1 MKKILL
7 ALVAALICTISLAQ
21 PPMGGGGFPGGGGG
35 FPGGGMPG
43 GGFPGGGMPPGMM
56 MGMFGMDAS
65 NFSSVEVAKAQT
77 QSLANILDLTD
88 KQQKKVYKV
97 ELKVADERYMDLL
110 KDQSNN
116 RRRGGGMPRGD
127 FGPGMGGFPGGGMP
141 GGMPGGFPGFEGQEQ
156 EEQDALSTSEDM
168 ISDVKL
174 LKKYDGMRV
183 KKFGKILTPD
193 QMEKWE
199 HYKEVRYERAK
210 QRAEME
216 AQMEAAA
223 AAAESQQ
230 GQVAPAQAP
239 AQAPAGN

>member
-1 MKKILL
+1 
-7 ALVAALICTISLAQ
+7 
-21 PPMGGGGFPGGGGG
+21 
-35 FPGGGMPG
+35 
-43 GGFPGGGMPPGMM
+43 MM

-65 NFSSVEVAKAQT
+65 NFSSVEVAKAQS
-77 QSLANILDLTD
+77 QSLATILDLTE

-116 RRRGGGMPRGD
+116 RRRGGGMPRGE
-127 FGPGMGGFPGGGMP
+127 FGGMGGFGGGFPGGGMP
-141 GGMPGGFPGFEGQEQ
+141 GGMPPEGFPGFEGQEQ
-156 EEQDALSTSEDM
+156 EQDDMSTSEDM
-168 ISDVKL
+168 ITDVKL

-183 KKFGKILTPD
+183 KKFNKILTPE
-193 QMEKWE
+193 QMAKWE

-230 GQVAPAQAP
+230 GQAAPTAPAVP
-239 AQAPAGN
+239 AEN

>member
-1 MKKILL
+1 
-7 ALVAALICTISLAQ
+7 
-21 PPMGGGGFPGGGGG
+21 
-35 FPGGGMPG
+35 
-43 GGFPGGGMPPGMM
+43 M

-65 NFSSVEVAKAQT
+65 NFSSVEVAKAQA

-127 FGPGMGGFPGGGMP
+127 FGPGMGGFPGGMP
-141 GGMPGGFPGFEGQEQ
+141 MGGFPGFDGQDQ
-156 EEQDALSTSEDM
+156 QQDEMSTSEDM

-183 KKFGKILTPD
+183 KKFSKILTPE
-193 QMEKWE
+193 QIEKWE

-216 AQMEAAA
+216 AQQEAVAAA
-223 AAAESQQ
+223 AAAAGAQQ
-230 GQVAPAQAP
+230 GQPAGAPA
-239 AQAPAGN
+239 APAGN